1 MRMGACEFG
10 TITAPQT
17 TPKAVFVWGL
27 GNLSCLSTSPSGE
40 EQRIVSLAKRLYMSD
55 PPDMISDHDLPH
67 NPPSCKIVLSNA
79 RE

>member
-1 MRMGACEFG
+1 VKQKVKKIKQWQKEQQMMRMGACEFG

-40 EQRIVSLAKRLYMSD
+40 EQRIVSLAKRF
-55 PPDMISDHDLPH
+55 
-67 NPPSCKIVLSNA
+67 
-79 RE
+79 